1 MDLLK
6 NLRHNIVN
14 STRPAVRTG
23 LGNGLAFQPAQA
35 GSRAMRHKIIE
46 DKPGKKVLIKHLEA
60 MITAECESS
69 SDEN

>member
-6 NLRHNIVN
+6 NLRHNIVS
-14 STRPAVRTG
+14 STRPVVRTG
-23 LGNGLAFQPAQA
+23 LGNGLPNPAQA

>member
-6 NLRHNIVN
+6 NLRHNIATK
-14 STRPAVRTG
+14 SPVRTG
-23 LGNGLAFQPAQA
+23 LGNGLPNPAQA